1 MATLSSEPSFKDVM
15 SQASSIEWDLRS
27 PEVQSDQLASYD
39 AMRSRCPVAH
49 TPDDSWVVFSH
60 SDTVRILDDPET
72 FSNEVS
78 AHLAVPNG
86 FDGSRHAAYRTIIE
100 SYFTA
105 ERLAAFEPVARAI
118 CAELIA
124 GLARD
129 CDIEV
134 MSSLGDPFAA
144 WLQCAFMGW
153 PTSMRTP
160 LAEWV
165 DKNHAANRSGDRR
178 RMAAVADEFDSFIR
192 EQLDARR
199 SMPGP
204 PDDPTT
210 RLLAESVDGVQL
222 SDAEIV
228 SIIRNWTV
236 GELATIAAAVG
247 IALNFL
253 AEHPDIQR
261 RIRSGEWDLD
271 AVTDEL
277 QRLGAPLIA
286 NRRRTTK
293 PVEVG
298 GVKIPAEEKVIVLW
312 ASANR
317 DEAVFGDPDAFE
329 PIANR
334 RHNLVYGK
342 GLHYCPGADLAR
354 LELRVLLE
362 ELFAATISVEPG
374 TQAPA
379 PAHYPAGGFDTVHIR
394 LR

>member
-1 MATLSSEPSFKDVM
+1 M
-15 SQASSIEWDLRS
+15 
-27 PEVQSDQLASYD
+27 
-39 AMRSRCPVAH
+39 
-49 TPDDSWVVFSH
+49 
-60 SDTVRILDDPET
+60 
-72 FSNEVS
+72 
-78 AHLAVPNG
+78 
-86 FDGSRHAAYRTIIE
+86 
-100 SYFTA
+100 
-105 ERLAAFEPVARAI
+105 
-118 CAELIA
+118 
-124 GLARD
+124 
-129 CDIEV
+129 
-134 MSSLGDPFAA
+134 
-144 WLQCAFMGW
+144 
-153 PTSMRTP
+153 
-160 LAEWV
+160 
-165 DKNHAANRSGDRR
+165 
-178 RMAAVADEFDSFIR
+178 
-192 EQLDARR
+192 
-199 SMPGP
+199 
-204 PDDPTT
+204 
-210 RLLAESVDGVQL
+210 
-222 SDAEIV
+222 
-228 SIIRNWTV
+228 
-236 GELATIAAAVG
+236 
-247 IALNFL
+247 NFL